1 MKNISAILF
10 LFMSV
15 LIAQKSDTEI
25 VEESKNKM
33 GIGFEFHT
41 WPTTVLTAQN
51 SGINGLSLFFPMS
64 FDDFFLEPEVSYW
77 SFTEKYD
84 DSGSDA
90 EHTISNLRMVVGLF
104 HNTTKVKS
112 SQYLGVRIGYNLEK
126 EVLYI
131 DDDEDDEEFEYKLFI
146 VAPTIGVQ
154 YFISENFSIGGE
166 CSAVRASHTDDSDD
180 SEIEQKTWTTVPRLI
195 LRFYF

>member
-10 LFMSV
+10 LFLSV
-15 LIAQKSDTEI
+15 SISQESDAAI
-25 VEESKNKM
+25 VEESNDKM

-41 WPTTVLTAQN
+41 FPTTMLTAQN
-51 SGINGLSLFFPMS
+51 NGVNGLSLFFPILIS
-64 FDDFFLEPEVSYW
+64 EFFVEPEVSYW
-77 SFTEKYD
+77 SYTEKYD

-146 VAPTIGVQ
+146 VAPTIGAQ
-154 YFISENFSIGGE
+154 YFISKNFSIGGE
-166 CSAVRASHTDDSDD
+166 FSAVRASHTDSDD
-180 SEIEQKTWTTVPRLI
+180 DEIEQITWTTVPRLI

>member
-1 MKNISAILF
+1 MKNISSILF

-15 LIAQKSDTEI
+15 SIAQKSDTEI
-25 VEESKNKM
+25 VEKSKNKM

-41 WPTTVLTAQN
+41 WPTTVLTTQN

-77 SFTEKYD
+77 SYTEKYD
-84 DSGSDA
+84 DSGNDA
-90 EHTISNLRMVVGLF
+90 VHTISKLRMLLGLF

-112 SQYLGVRIGYNLEK
+112 SQYLGVRIGYNLDK

-131 DDDEDDEEFEYKLFI
+131 DDDEDEEVEDKLFI

-180 SEIEQKTWTTVPRLI
+180 DEIEQITWTTVPRLI

>member
-15 LIAQKSDTEI
+15 SIAQKSDTEI
-25 VEESKNKM
+25 VEKSKNKM

-41 WPTTVLTAQN
+41 FPTTMLTAQN
-51 SGINGLSLFFPMS
+51 NGVNGLSLFFPILIS
-64 FDDFFLEPEVSYW
+64 EFFVEPEVSYW
-77 SFTEKYD
+77 SYTEKYD

-112 SQYLGVRIGYNLEK
+112 SQYLGVRIGYNLDK

-131 DDDEDDEEFEYKLFI
+131 DDDEDEEVEDKLFI

-180 SEIEQKTWTTVPRLI
+180 EIEQITWTTVPRLI